1 MNQMIPI
8 PIDDP
13 LQMAWFD
20 RNDLGNAERLVR
32 MAGRRLLWVEGIG
45 WVAYD
50 GRRWAAKEG
59 DRRARQFAHD
69 VARHIDQ
76 EAMALDAI
84 AGNAKAIKDA
94 FPWFESMDDDELKAL
109 VQERVIALRKHAVQ
123 SGDNSRTNAMLA
135 QAKTLIAAEREEF
148 DRDALAYN
156 VKNGT
161 IRFVLFEGKWIARL
175 DPHDPEDR
183 IMQMANVHYRP
194 DAVSQEWIDRMKLVQ
209 SSPDQRELLQQAYGY
224 SLTGLTSEQKWF
236 LFQGK
241 GGDGKSLTDEVIFQI
256 HGDYAR
262 HAGIESF
269 LAGAQKSGSDHS
281 SDMARLAGDI
291 RFVLCEEPPENC
303 TWNGQRLKQVTGSVV
318 TARGLG
324 VAEIEYRPRWKL
336 FVEVN
341 PLPAVPNDDDGF
353 WRRVVLVPWSFQFDK
368 KGSVAAEPFEILT
381 GRLLENDS
389 GILNW
394 MIEGLLRW
402 LETRRLPIS
411 AAAIEAVENYRNT
424 ASPFG
429 EWLVERCDT
438 SNRESLT
445 PSGALY
451 ADFKEYCE
459 RAGIEKPITQAAFGR
474 KLRNRQ
480 HLEKKDGKGMRFR
493 RGVRLLPVGVSAS
506 AGAPAGPA
514 ADAAAPP
521 TDMQPGAGGW
531 ATGGTPE
538 GDFDPF

>member
-8 PIDDP
+8 PTDDP

-32 MAGRRLLWVEGIG
+32 IAGRRLLWVEGIG

-50 GRRWAAKEG
+50 GKRWSAREG

-69 VARHIDQ
+69 VARHVDQ
-76 EAMALDAI
+76 EAVALDKI
-84 AGNAKAIKDA
+84 ANNASALKDA
-94 FPWFESMDDDELKAL
+94 FPWFAGIDDDELKAL
-109 VQERVIALRKHAVQ
+109 VQERVISLRKHAVQ
-123 SGDNSRTNAMLA
+123 SGNASATNAMLS
-135 QAKTLIAAEREEF
+135 QAKTLINADREEF

-156 VKNGT
+156 VQNGT
-161 IRFVLFEGKWIARL
+161 LRFLLFGDKWIARL
-175 DPHDPEDR
+175 DDHDPEDR
-183 IMQMANVHYRP
+183 LMQMANVRYEP
-194 DAVSQEWIDRMKLVQ
+194 GAVSKEWIERMKLVQ
-209 SSPDQRELLQQAYGY
+209 PSEDQRELLQQAYGY

-241 GGDGKSLTDEVIFQI
+241 GGDGKSATDDIIFDI

-262 HAGIESF
+262 HAEITTF

-303 TWNGQRLKQVTGSVV
+303 TWNGQRLKQVTGSMV
-318 TARGLG
+318 TARPMRE
-324 VAEIEYRPRWKL
+324 AEIEFRPRWKL

-353 WRRVVLVPWSFQFDK
+353 WRRVVLIPWSFQFDK
-368 KGSVAAEPFEILT
+368 KGSVASEPMELLKA
-381 GRLLENDS
+381 RLLKNAS
-389 GILNW
+389 GIFNW
-394 MIEGLLRW
+394 MVEGTLKW

-411 AAAIEAVENYRNT
+411 AAATEAVENYRST

-429 EWLVERCDT
+429 EWLTDRCDT
-438 SNRESLT
+438 SDRDAMT

-451 ADFKEYCE
+451 EDFKAWCE
-459 RAGIEKPITQAAFGR
+459 ASSIEPIKQANFGR

-480 HLEKKDGKGMRFR
+480 HLEKKDGKGKRFR
-493 RGVRLLPVGVSAS
+493 RGIRLLADGVG
-506 AGAPAGPA
+506 GALGAAAATAGPA
-514 ADAAAPP
+514 APQP
-521 TDMQPGAGGW
+521 VEHPGAGGR
-531 ATGGTPE
+531 ASGGTPE
-538 GDFDPF
+538 GDYDPF